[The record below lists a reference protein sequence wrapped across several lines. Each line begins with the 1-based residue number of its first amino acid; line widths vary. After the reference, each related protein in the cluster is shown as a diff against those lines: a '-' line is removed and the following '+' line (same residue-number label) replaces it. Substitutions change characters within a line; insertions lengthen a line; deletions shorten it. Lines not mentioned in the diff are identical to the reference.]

1 MQRLLVPI
9 ALVSF
14 AAVASAQLS
23 VVLPNGM
30 ATAEGSSANAF
41 PWGRGGAGILMQCVY
56 DSSHFTAQGI
66 TYPIVI
72 QGLRWRPNTNVA
84 LVATTFPT
92 PCEIRLSTSPI
103 DWSGVTT
110 TFANHRGLDE
120 TLCFQGP
127 VTFPAQPAQVG
138 PTPFGINVPLTT
150 PFVYDPNNGDL
161 NIECNLPIQ
170 TGYVG
175 GAPQLDVHATVGQA
189 NASRVYWTTG
199 FTNPGYPGTVGTGIS
214 TNHAVVVQVDYV
226 PAAGLY
232 PAFTAS
238 PTSGPLNTSV
248 TFTNSTFTSDPGG
261 VLAYQWDFENDGTW
275 DSSATNPTHTY
286 ATEGIYSVKLQ
297 ATDALNGTQTFTRTN
312 YITID
317 AVDASFTATV
327 VTGTTVLFQ
336 DTSTGSPTSWSW
348 DFENDGI
355 VDATGPTAV
364 FTYPAPGAYN
374 CKLTASDA
382 ISTDT
387 AITNLG
393 LGIIPVPNFGS
404 TFSSTVATR
413 GFWFQAPTRFSIVS
427 ANVPNEFV
435 PAETIQN
442 VGIYRL
448 TAAPPVYSATATGG
462 LELAALTQPAG
473 VPIPCAVSFDAGEW
487 VGVLGACG
495 TTTMRNSYGTPTGSY
510 ASSVLGVP
518 TTLTRFGTQFNIN
531 TTGANHPYWQEPT
544 GAISRVILGVS
555 ACTSVPYGTG
565 TPSGLGPVA
574 PTLRNGTLPFI
585 GTNATMIVNNQD
597 VAAIGVMAVG
607 TGRANLPVP
616 GIGTILLGTLD
627 ATFVMPTLPLAIGDN
642 AFTFAIPNNP
652 ALNGAGPLNWQ
663 NANINLPNGEFAL
676 SNALEWYLGL

>member
-1 MQRLLVPI
+1 
-9 ALVSF
+9 
-14 AAVASAQLS
+14 
-23 VVLPNGM
+23 
-30 ATAEGSSANAF
+30 
-41 PWGRGGAGILMQCVY
+41 
-56 DSSHFTAQGI
+56 
-66 TYPIVI
+66 
-72 QGLRWRPNTNVA
+72 LRWRPNTNVA

-92 PCEIRLSTSPI
+92 PCEIRLSTSPV
-103 DWSGVTT
+103 DWSTVTT
-110 TFANHRGLDE
+110 TFANQRGADE
-120 TLCFQGP
+120 MLCFQGP
-127 VTFPAQPAQVG
+127 VTFPAQAAQVG

-175 GAPQLDVHATVGQA
+175 GTPQLDVHAIAGQA
-189 NASRVYWTTG
+189 NAARVFWTTG
-199 FTNPGYPGTVGTGIS
+199 FANPGYPGTVGTGVT

-226 PAAGLY
+226 PASGLY

-238 PTSGPLNTSV
+238 PTSGPLNTTV
-248 TFTNSTFTSDPGG
+248 TFTNTTFTSDPGG
-261 VLAYQWDFENDGTW
+261 VLAYQWDFENDGIY
-275 DSSATNPTHTY
+275 DSTLPNPTHTY
-286 ATEGIYSVKLQ
+286 TTEGIYSVKLQ
-297 ATDALNGTQTFTRTN
+297 ATDALHGTQTFTRTG

-317 AVDASFTATV
+317 AVDASFSATV
-327 VTGTTVLFQ
+327 ITGTTMLFQ
-336 DTSTGSPTSWSW
+336 DTSTGGPTSWQW

-355 VDATGPTAV
+355 IDATGPTAV
-364 FTYPAPGAYN
+364 FTYPAAGAYN
-374 CKLTASDA
+374 CRLVVADA

-387 AITNLG
+387 AIVNLG
-393 LGIIPVPNFGS
+393 LGIIPVPNYGS
-404 TFSSTVATR
+404 TFSSTLTR

-442 VGIYRL
+442 VGIFRL
-448 TAAPPVYSATATGG
+448 TAAPPVYSATGTGG
-462 LELAALTQPAG
+462 LEFEALNQPAN
-473 VPIPCAVSFDAGEW
+473 VPIPVALSFDAGQW

-495 TTTMRNSYGTPTGSY
+495 TTTMRNSYGTPVGPF

-585 GTNATMIVNNQD
+585 GTNATIIVNNQD
-597 VAAIGVMAVG
+597 AVAVGVMAVG
-607 TGRANLPVP
+607 TGRANLPIP

-627 ATFVMPTLPLAIGDN
+627 ATVVMPSIPMVIGDN
-642 AFTFAIPNNP
+642 PFTFAIPNNP
-652 ALNGAGPLNWQ
+652 ALNGAGPINWQ

-676 SNALEWYLGL
+676 SNALEWFLGL